1 MRRCGFKKKTRRTPI
16 VRGNSIQENVK
27 SVAIWQFGST
37 GSTDIRYRNC
47 ELKKVTNDPKPSTL
61 NNDMRGTD
69 HIESEEQVTEQRKKI
84 GECNADD
91 NQSQSGYKA
100 MEIAKDQNAD
110 AMLHTRT
117 KDDAIPGRSPV
128 TPAGGSRLWCAAP
141 RSPPGVRTS
150 WPGPSGAS
158 SETESAAS

>member
-1 MRRCGFKKKTRRTPI
+1 M
-16 VRGNSIQENVK
+16 
-27 SVAIWQFGST
+27 AIWQFGST

-69 HIESEEQVTEQRKKI
+69 HIESEEQVAEQRKKM

-91 NQSQSGYKA
+91 NQSRYKD

-117 KDDAIPGRSPV
+117 KNAGIPEGSPV
-128 TPAGGSRLWCAAP
+128 TPAGGSRLCSAQVP
-141 RSPPGVRTS
+141 TRSQDIVAWAIRS
-150 WPGPSGAS
+150 LL
-158 SETESAAS
+158 